1 MASKRITRHID
12 RLLLDPNNYRF
23 IDNASYKFVD
33 DSDLES
39 SKIQQRT
46 YNLIVGKNES
56 NIQDLISSFK
66 ANGFL
71 DIEQIQVKTIGDKH
85 LVLEG
90 NRRTATLKFL
100 WTEFK
105 KGNDVG
111 ALTESDFKSVNLVEI
126 EEDPI
131 NHLITMGLHHISGK
145 KRWSAINE
153 AQLINDLI
161 TKYDLTED
169 EICEKLGITKHKLR
183 RSIRTLSFVEQ
194 YKASDFGD
202 QFESNMFTIFETAVG
217 NSKIKRW
224 LSWSDVTYVA
234 QNAENVERFFS
245 WISEVEEIDEDEDG
259 NERTQIIEPII
270 TQYRQIKEVSEFIDD
285 STALRRMEE
294 SRSITEGYT
303 YSDAIGENR
312 LRNALDNIGS
322 EIQVAFNF
330 SNYLTDSEYKNIE
343 NLKTKLDRLVP
354 STKAIS
360 IVANKLSNLYFPS
373 IREHF
378 TSLYIHSYRRLK
390 KISLSNLA
398 QVNIFVGENNMGKTS
413 ILEAVFLSSQLN
425 NLQALLTIEQYRI
438 KNESNLINPS
448 WFQKGFREEIEI
460 ESCFNQVSSDIVI
473 TSEKTSDNIDKSSY
487 ISTVSVEAHIQD
499 NMFTSDLHLYNNKDA
514 DLRFETAFVMC
525 PAALTSPYRS
535 NSTLLKKAHE
545 FAVEMK
551 YMSEVIS
558 FIKENLDNK
567 IEDIE
572 LVSSDGESRFVV
584 TTSSDE
590 EGIEIN
596 KYGEGLQRIF
606 EITLLMIYNRDGI
619 LCIDELDSAI
629 HKTLLINFTGFI
641 QKLADRYNVQVF
653 LTTHSKECIDAFVK
667 NDFSDDDLMAYAL
680 EYDYDNNYVCNS
692 LSGNRLKELVEN
704 IDIDIR

>member
-100 WTEFK
+100 WTELK